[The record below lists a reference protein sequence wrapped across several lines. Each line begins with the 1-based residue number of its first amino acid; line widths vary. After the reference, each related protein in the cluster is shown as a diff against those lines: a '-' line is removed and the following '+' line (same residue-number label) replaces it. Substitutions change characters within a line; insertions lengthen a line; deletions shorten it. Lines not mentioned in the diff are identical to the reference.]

1 MLYNHHVHG
10 AVRTGYSCQVN
21 TSGESTPIMDTLFRL
36 IVCTSRHAMG
46 VRKMNSL
53 TEVQGN
59 QWEGQKKIVSRF
71 ESALHGTELLPV
83 SKYLFSVTGK
93 NIRPR
98 IISAMAG
105 AVNAHKEENMDM
117 GQVEKKQ
124 DLVTQMCEMYHTA
137 SLYHDDVIDNADMRR
152 GKPSVPAA
160 WSTKHAVMGGDFVL
174 AIAYSMLSEIDSKEV
189 TSSMSRVVKD
199 LVEGELL
206 QMSGKV
212 DMEDNLDLYIHKCYL
227 KTASLIAGG
236 CRSVAS
242 LSDRK
247 LADEAEQFGKEIGI
261 AFQVVD
267 DILDFVA
274 SPEELGKPGGG
285 ADFLAG
291 IRTAPLILAARQSE
305 KLRRMLD
312 EGTDDCEEIVRI
324 VVAEGGLEQARKVAY
339 NHAEEA
345 LKAVAGWKESESK
358 NQLKEVVKICL
369 DRNM

>member
-1 MLYNHHVHG
+1 MM
-10 AVRTGYSCQVN
+10 VRQV
-21 TSGESTPIMDTLFRL
+21 
-36 IVCTSRHAMG
+36 
-46 VRKMNSL
+46 NSL
-53 TEVQGN
+53 TVVQGQ

-71 ESALHGTELLPV
+71 EAALCGTDLLPV
-83 SKYLFSVTGK
+83 SKYLFSATGK

-105 AVNAHKEENMDM
+105 AVNAHRENMVGM
-117 GQVEKKQ
+117 VEVEQKQ

-152 GKPSVPAA
+152 GQPSVPAA

-174 AIAYSMLSEIDSKEV
+174 AVAYGLLAEIDSEEV
-189 TSSMSRVVKD
+189 TSCMSRVVKD

-212 DMEDNLDLYIHKCYL
+212 DTEDNLDLYKHKCYL
-227 KTASLIAGG
+227 KTATIIANG

-242 LSDRK
+242 LSDSS
-247 LADEAEQFGKEIGI
+247 LADEAEQFGREIGI

-267 DILDFVA
+267 DILDYVA

-285 ADFLAG
+285 ADILAG
-291 IRTAPLILAARQSE
+291 IRTAPLILAARQSPR
-305 KLRRMLD
+305 LRRLLD
-312 EGTDDCEEIVRI
+312 EGSEDCGEIVKI
-324 VVAEGGLEQARKVAY
+324 VVEEGGLEKAREVART
-339 NHAEEA
+339 HADEA
-345 LKAVAGWKESESK
+345 LKAIEGWNDSTSK
-358 NQLKEVVKICL
+358 DDLREIVKICI

>member
-1 MLYNHHVHG
+1 
-10 AVRTGYSCQVN
+10 
-21 TSGESTPIMDTLFRL
+21 MDTVRRL
-36 IVCTSRHAMG
+36 VLQTSRQTTV

-53 TEVQGN
+53 TVVQGQ

-71 ESALHGTELLPV
+71 ESALCGTDLLPV

-105 AVNAHKEENMDM
+105 AVNAHREEDRDM
-117 GQVEKKQ
+117 VEVELKQ

-152 GKPSVPAA
+152 GQPSVPAA

-174 AIAYSMLSEIDSKEV
+174 AVAYSMLAEIDREEV
-189 TSSMSRVVKD
+189 TSCMSRVVKD

-212 DMEDNLDLYIHKCYL
+212 DMEDNLDLYKYKCYL
-227 KTASLIAGG
+227 KTASLIANG

-242 LSDRK
+242 LSDRR
-247 LADEAEQFGKEIGI
+247 LADEAEQFGREIGI

-267 DILDFVA
+267 DILDFVS

-285 ADFLAG
+285 ADILAG
-291 IRTAPLILAARQSE
+291 IRTAPLILAARQSAR
-305 KLRRMLD
+305 LRRMLE
-312 EGTDDCEEIVRI
+312 EGTGDCEEIVKI
-324 VVAEGGLEQARKVAY
+324 VVAEGGLEQARDVA
-339 NHAEEA
+339 NLHAAEA
-345 LKAVAGWKESESK
+345 LKAVEGWKESESK
-358 NQLKEVVKICL
+358 NDLREIVKIFL
-369 DRNM
+369 DGNLLLQECNF

>member
-1 MLYNHHVHG
+1 
-10 AVRTGYSCQVN
+10 
-21 TSGESTPIMDTLFRL
+21 
-36 IVCTSRHAMG
+36 
-46 VRKMNSL
+46 MNSV
-53 TEVQGN
+53 TVVQGE

-71 ESALHGTELLPV
+71 ESAVCGTDLLPV

-105 AVNAHKEENMDM
+105 AVNAHREGDRDMEE
-117 GQVEKKQ
+117 VEQKQ

-152 GKPSVPAA
+152 GQPSVPAA

-174 AIAYSMLSEIDSKEV
+174 AVAHGMLAEIDREEV
-189 TSSMSRVVKD
+189 TSCMSRVVKD

-212 DMEDNLDLYIHKCYL
+212 DMEDSLDLYTHKCYL

-242 LSDRK
+242 LSDRR
-247 LADEAEQFGKEIGI
+247 LADEAELFGREIGI

-267 DILDFVA
+267 DILDFES

-285 ADFLAG
+285 ADILAG
-291 IRTAPLILAARQSE
+291 IRTAPLILAARQSPR
-305 KLRRMLD
+305 LRRMLE
-312 EGTDDCEEIVRI
+312 EGAEDCEEIVKI
-324 VVAEGGLEQARKVAY
+324 VVTEGGLEQARDVA
-339 NHAEEA
+339 NRHAADA
-345 LKAVAGWKESESK
+345 LKAVEGWKESDSK
-358 NQLKEVVKICL
+358 KDLQKIVQICV
-369 DRNM
+369 DRST